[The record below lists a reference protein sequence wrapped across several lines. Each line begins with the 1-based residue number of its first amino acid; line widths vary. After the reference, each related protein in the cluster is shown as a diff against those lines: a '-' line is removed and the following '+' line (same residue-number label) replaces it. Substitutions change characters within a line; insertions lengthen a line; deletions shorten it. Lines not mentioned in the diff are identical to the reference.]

1 MAVVNFRSTT
11 YFKAFLLYAFISAII
26 AHLAIMLHVNL
37 NERSTLFNFISPL
50 TPEKGISHTHQFL
63 IGTFISFIIG
73 FLIYNIMY
81 FLFGWGGG
89 MVVPIISNKRG
100 KKVYKTSYF

>member
-37 NERSTLFNFISPL
+37 NERSTLFNFINPL

-63 IGTFISFIIG
+63 IGTLISFIIG

-81 FLFGWGGG
+81 FLF
-89 MVVPIISNKRG
+89 PSHIIHKNKRNHSDHH
-100 KKVYKTSYF
+100 YLYSPCL